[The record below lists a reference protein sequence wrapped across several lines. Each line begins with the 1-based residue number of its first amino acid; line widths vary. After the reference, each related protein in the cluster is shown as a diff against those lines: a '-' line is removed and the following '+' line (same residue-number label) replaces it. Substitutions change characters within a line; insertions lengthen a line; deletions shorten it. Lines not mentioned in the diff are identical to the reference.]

1 MLTKKLNKKK
11 SSLLFLIPVTLI
23 LSSCGATSSDIKA
36 AQKLAQLQDQAKT
49 IFPSIANDVEASCTR
64 TAELTLLSPPT
75 PSQPQIDENRR
86 AARKVCQGNPAAAT
100 KALNDA
106 NRIILDYLEALG
118 KLAADDLTNF
128 DKQLDGISS
137 SLQNLP
143 KLGTEEKKEAVDA
156 GTAIAKFLF
165 KAATDAYRRE
175 QLRLAVTTV
184 DAPLQTLVT
193 ALNKAVIQHYI
204 NGVLNNEQIAVDNY
218 YRYYLE
224 RVLRAPRGESVSA
237 RVETETNKDSEW
249 RDANKEISEKKD
261 LAIEYL
267 GLLQKIA
274 DDHHTLYKM
283 YVKGEEPSPVQVKQM
298 IDKYSKQ
305 LKSLT
310 EKSEKL
316 FPKN

>member
-1 MLTKKLNKKK
+1 MLTKRLNKKK

-64 TAELTLLSPPT
+64 TAELALLSPPT
-75 PSQPQIDENRR
+75 PSQPQIDKDRQE
-86 AARKVCQGNPAAAT
+86 ARKVCQGNPAAAT

-143 KLGTEEKKEAVDA
+143 GLGTEEKKEAVDA

-218 YRYYLE
+218 YRSYLE

-237 RVETETNKDSEW
+237 QVETETNKDSEW
-249 RDANKEISEKKD
+249 RAANKEISEKKD

-267 GLLQKIA
+267 ELLQKIA